1 MLDKY
6 TNRITDFVPDRKP
19 PKKSAFPPVDRS
31 TRIFNDDLEYE
42 DFDDVYDSD
51 TFPSYPSSNY

>member
-19 PKKSAFPPVDRS
+19 PKKSAFPPVDIS
-31 TRIFNDDLEYE
+31 TRVFNDDLEYE
-42 DFDDVYDSD
+42 DFDDVYDND